1 MSSQPPSLEP
11 WPDEGGLNE
20 DVPCPKCQY
29 NLRGLTVPRCPECGF
44 EFTWADVPKWQQDE
58 MQRRE
63 RRASRAGLAGVAAIF
78 LGFLIVCAFGAP
90 ELNVLLVPVAAAVVV
105 FAISGAQS
113 CVEILIASAWM
124 AAPLN
129 WRRYRAW
136 WEGVIIGY
144 GLSGLTI
151 LLSGHGVI
159 AFDIQGFHLIP
170 SHLWALSLLT
180 TAEACA
186 AQWWVVR
193 RRSRQWSEPVSSQGL
208 LLACIL
214 AKTVTA
220 ILWAF
225 CPFAITRL

>member
-1 MSSQPPSLEP
+1 MV
-11 WPDEGGLNE
+11 GGE
-20 DVPCPKCQY
+20 
-29 NLRGLTVPRCPECGF
+29 
-44 EFTWADVPKWQQDE
+44 
-58 MQRRE
+58 
-63 RRASRAGLAGVAAIF
+63 
-78 LGFLIVCAFGAP
+78 GAP
-90 ELNVLLVPVAAAVVV
+90 LIPYLDWILFEDGTYAVNLGGIANVTYVSER
-105 FAISGAQS
+105 FD
-113 CVEILIASAWM
+113 
-124 AAPLN
+124 
-129 WRRYRAW
+129 
-136 WEGVIIGY
+136 
-144 GLSGLTI
+144 
-151 LLSGHGVI
+151 GVI